1 MSEANS
7 ESTATIPGMKSRRR
21 TQRVQIAMP
30 VMISGGPDIHA
41 FSQLTKTVTVSAHGC
56 LVHLN
61 ALVFRSQELLIV
73 NPGTLQQVRGTI
85 AYLGENT
92 PQAREVGIEFL
103 EPSPKFWGI
112 TFPPEDWD
120 ASERKLPSREAPRPA
135 RSSRL
140 R

>member
-1 MSEANS
+1 MNETNP
-7 ESTATIPGMKSRRR
+7 ESTATLPGMKSRRR

-30 VMISGGPDIHA
+30 VMISGGEDIYA

-56 LVHLN
+56 LVHLD
-61 ALVFRSQELLIV
+61 ALVFRSQELLIA

-85 AYLGENT
+85 AYLGENV
-92 PQAREVGIEFL
+92 PKAREVGIEFL
-103 EPSPKFWGI
+103 EPSPQFWGI

-120 ASERKLPSREAPRPA
+120 ASERKLPSRDVPLPQR
-135 RSSRL
+135 RGRL